1 MGGWGVN
8 VSPKM
13 QCRPHS
19 STTSANLQLRR
30 TGCVCVWVVGVGDN
44 NRNNENNNKSQPTFV
59 YRTQFVILP
68 YYTTLALLR
77 STTLS
82 LPVAL
87 SLSLFVCSLHLV
99 APALFCTHWAAPLS
113 LTFFGCSF
121 SLIFVSRR
129 IHKNSLKAAH
139 DAASTLS
146 LTSTA
151 L

>member
-1 MGGWGVN
+1 MPAAQFNNICKFAAAANGVC
-8 VSPKM
+8 V
-13 QCRPHS
+13 CE
-19 STTSANLQLRR
+19 
-30 TGCVCVWVVGVGDN
+30 CVCVWIVGVGDN

-59 YRTQFVILP
+59 YGTQFDILP
-68 YYTTLALLR
+68 YYTTLALALVR
-77 STTLS
+77 SPTLS
-82 LPVAL
+82 PCY
-87 SLSLFVCSLHLV
+87 SLCVCSLHFV
-99 APALFCTHWAAPLS
+99 APALFCTHWTAPLSRS

>member
-1 MGGWGVN
+1 
-8 VSPKM
+8 M

-30 TGCVCVWVVGVGDN
+30 TGCVCVYGFGFWVWVTTTEIMKTTTNCNPHLCIVH
-44 NRNNENNNKSQPTFV
+44 SLLYYPT
-59 YRTQFVILP
+59 TQHWLCCALP
-68 YYTTLALLR
+68 
-77 STTLS
+77 LS
-82 LPVAL
+82 LSLLL

>member
-1 MGGWGVN
+1 
-8 VSPKM
+8 M

-30 TGCVCVWVVGVGDN
+30 TECVWVWVVGVGDN

-59 YRTQFVILP
+59 YGTQFDILP

-77 STTLS
+77 SPTLS
-82 LPVAL
+82 PCCSLSVFALCTSLRPLSFALTELRL
-87 SLSLFVCSLHLV
+87 SLSR
-99 APALFCTHWAAPLS
+99 S

>member
-1 MGGWGVN
+1 MPAAQFNNICKFAAAANGV
-8 VSPKM
+8 
-13 QCRPHS
+13 
-19 STTSANLQLRR
+19 
-30 TGCVCVWVVGVGDN
+30 CVCVWVWVVGVGDN
-44 NRNNENNNKSQPTFV
+44 NRNNENNNKLQPTFV

-68 YYTTLALLR
+68 YYTTLALAVLR
-77 STTLS
+77 SPTLS
-82 LPVAL
+82 PCC
-87 SLSLFVCSLHLV
+87 SLSLYVCSLHV